1 MEEAYMEGD
10 YMEDDMMEDDE
21 YSEAMM
27 EAVPLEDELVN
38 EVTRR
43 VSARLVK
50 RLKR

>member
-1 MEEAYMEGD
+1 MGEGM
-10 YMEDDMMEDDE
+10 YEDDMEEGMYEDDMGE
-21 YSEAMM
+21 DMM